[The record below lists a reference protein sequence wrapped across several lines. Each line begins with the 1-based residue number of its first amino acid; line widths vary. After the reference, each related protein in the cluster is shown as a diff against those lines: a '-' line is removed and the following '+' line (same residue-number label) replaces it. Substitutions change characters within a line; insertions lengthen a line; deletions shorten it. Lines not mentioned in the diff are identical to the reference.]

1 MLKIPSSK
9 GIIFNIMYKWKNLSF
24 MEYSSKWHTKATN
37 NYIYDKKKKLA
48 LVGGGKNIFAA
59 VFISLV
65 CVFRILWVMAHNKG
79 SVNIR
84 WINDNYIHKSP
95 VQIHLF
101 PSSQSIKTD
110 AVYIIL

>member
-1 MLKIPSSK
+1 MKEFIL
-9 GIIFNIMYKWKNLSF
+9 

-37 NYIYDKKKKLA
+37 NYIYDLKKKKLA

-84 WINDNYIHKSP
+84 WINVNYIHKSP

-110 AVYIIL
+110 VVYIIL